1 MKNIIFNKL
10 MKSEVVEKIAIFA
23 DLFNLNITGFR
34 TKEPNRIEL
43 VSDKVIVGYIDAIV
57 NDLSPN
63 TIETDM
69 PFILYTP
76 IGKVEGHYSNHFQLF
91 KYEVLKREGEFEKID
106 GLFEV
111 TSNSKESREK
121 YKISSHMT
129 LTKEDGT
136 RTQLISNCLAGN
148 YLVEINKS
156 GNSNSET
163 ARLYF
168 KSGNL
173 CLDHFHYPRF
183 NDREFYAKI
192 KIDLDSETRSSI
204 NFEFKDEK
212 PYKRYVKLP
221 IERYKYLP
229 AFRKTA
235 FIDYSDIG
243 EDIDL
248 FDERLGNFINEVKE
262 DYTLLANGI
271 TPISIYDKQARL
283 CFHGEKDKF
292 KLGFSR
298 ANDIETT
305 LDSNKVLRKTD
316 KN

>member
-1 MKNIIFNKL
+1 MKNTIFNKI

-34 TKEPNRIEL
+34 INEPNRIEL
-43 VSDKVIVGYIDAIV
+43 VSDNIIVGYIDAVV
-57 NDLSPN
+57 NELSPN
-63 TIETDM
+63 EIETDM
-69 PFILYTP
+69 PFTLYTP

-91 KYEVLKREGEFEKID
+91 KYEVSKRKGEFEKID

-111 TSNSKESREK
+111 TSKSKESRDK

-156 GNSNSET
+156 GKDNSET
-163 ARLYF
+163 ARLYL
-168 KSGNL
+168 KTGNL

-183 NDREFYAKI
+183 NEREFYSQI
-192 KIDLDSETRSSI
+192 KINLEAETRCPI

-221 IERYKYLP
+221 IDKYYYLP
-229 AFRKTA
+229 AFRKA
-235 FIDYSDIG
+235 DFVDYNDIG
-243 EDIDL
+243 EDINL
-248 FDERLGNFINEVKE
+248 FDERLGNFIDEVRE

-271 TPISIYDKQARL
+271 TPISLYDKQARL
-283 CFHGEKDKF
+283 SFHGEKDKF

-298 ANDIETT
+298 ANELKTT